1 VGREEG
7 GGLGRKEAGKRKT
20 QRPWACCSPGLMCK
34 LKLRGE
40 EGGHRAVFFNLLVNA
55 YIVAPLLAQLPLKLL
70 LVAWGGCGALETHPR
85 FREDLAPRVSS
96 EQTQA
101 TGGGCWWSLSLVPS
115 VGTHQA

>member
-1 VGREEG
+1 
-7 GGLGRKEAGKRKT
+7 
-20 QRPWACCSPGLMCK
+20 MCK